1 MKKKNIEKLAEKRKL
16 HVEAM
21 EIILSKRKK
30 QIQELKEEIE
40 AYKQVA
46 GILEAFIIE
55 GVAKQGE
62 VRIPINEL
70 SEGLKIGYKLDIRDG
85 MYIITKSDYI
95 PIGKCV
101 VTVTEKN
108 S

>member
-1 MKKKNIEKLAEKRKL
+1 VIQAEQELYRRDNRKMKKKNIEKLAEKRKL

-40 AYKQVA
+40 AYKQVT

-62 VRIPINEL
+62 VRIPIKEL
-70 SEGLKIGYKLDIRDG
+70 SEGLKTGYKIDISETE
-85 MYIITKSDYI
+85 YILKKDS
-95 PIGKCV
+95 
-101 VTVTEKN
+101 
-108 S
+108 

>member
-40 AYKQVA
+40 AYKQVT

-62 VRIPINEL
+62 VKIPIKEL
-70 SEGLKIGYKLDIRDG
+70 SEGLKTGYEIDISETE
-85 MYIITKSDYI
+85 YILK
-95 PIGKCV
+95 
-101 VTVTEKN
+101 KN

>member
-62 VRIPINEL
+62 VRIPIKEL
-70 SEGLKIGYKLDIRDG
+70 SEGLKTGYEIDISETE
-85 MYIITKSDYI
+85 YILKKDS
-95 PIGKCV
+95 
-101 VTVTEKN
+101 
-108 S
+108 

>member
-1 MKKKNIEKLAEKRKL
+1 VKQAEQELYRRDNRKMKKKNIEKLAEKRKL

-40 AYKQVA
+40 AYKQVT

-62 VRIPINEL
+62 VRIPIKEL
-70 SEGLKIGYKLDIRDG
+70 SEGLKIGYKIDISETE
-85 MYIITKSDYI
+85 YILK
-95 PIGKCV
+95 
-101 VTVTEKN
+101 KN

>member
-62 VRIPINEL
+62 VRIPIKEL
-70 SEGLKIGYKLDIRDG
+70 SEGLKIGYKIDISETE
-85 MYIITKSDYI
+85 YILK
-95 PIGKCV
+95 
-101 VTVTEKN
+101 KN